1 MASKAA
7 SGLSGLAEIRELSN
21 CTCWRRERGRRE
33 GEMVEGRTGGRGR
46 DSGREDRWER
56 EREGGR
62 DREREG
68 EEEKRLMR
76 KRGE

>member
-62 DREREG
+62 GGKEIDEKER
-68 EEEKRLMR
+68 
-76 KRGE
+76 